1 MTKRRREG
9 DMSKAIDE
17 ATIKKIVSHRAE
29 EFGDRASP
37 REVTLEIMEAD
48 IVQGCRLFHAYW
60 GAGESQRSLSGLL
73 RDNEAPDT
81 YPAQALGK
89 VFQRWIETE
98 GKISNARDAAI
109 AVSYLYDPCSR
120 HIVVLSNEDKIALIN
135 KQEWLPHIK
144 LPEVIEVKA
153 QPGIVFW
160 WVGPNGV
167 SQLRVY
173 LAKDGRIQTEE
184 TFVQQFLSEESQQG
198 S

>member
-1 MTKRRREG
+1 
-9 DMSKAIDE
+9 MSKDVDE

-29 EFGDRASP
+29 EFGDRVSP

-48 IVQGCRLFHAYW
+48 IAQGCRLFHAHW
-60 GAGESQRSLSGLL
+60 GAGESERSLSGLL

-120 HIVVLSNEDKIALIN
+120 HNVILNNEDKIALIN
-135 KQEWLPHIK
+135 KQEWLPRIK
-144 LPEVIEVKA
+144 LPQVIEVKG

-160 WVGPNGV
+160 RVGPKGA
-167 SQLRVY
+167 SQLRAY
-173 LAKDGRIQTEE
+173 LAKDGRIQTDE
-184 TFVQQFLSEESQQG
+184 TFVHEFLSEEGQQG

>member
-1 MTKRRREG
+1 MR
-9 DMSKAIDE
+9 SKDIDE

-29 EFGDRASP
+29 ELGYTVSP
-37 REVTLEIMEAD
+37 REVTLEIMEKD
-48 IVQGCRLFHAYW
+48 IAQGCRLFHAHW
-60 GAGESQRSLSGLL
+60 GAGESEQSLPGLL

-81 YPAQALGK
+81 YLTQALGK

-109 AVSYLYDPCSR
+109 AVSYLYDPYCR
-120 HIVVLSNEDKIALIN
+120 HNVILNNEDKIAIIN

-144 LPEVIEVKA
+144 LPELIEVKG

-160 WVGPNGV
+160 WAGQNGA
-167 SQLRVY
+167 SQLRAY
-173 LAKDGRIQTEE
+173 LAKDGRIQIEE
-184 TFVQQFLSEESQQG
+184 RFVREFLSEESQQKG